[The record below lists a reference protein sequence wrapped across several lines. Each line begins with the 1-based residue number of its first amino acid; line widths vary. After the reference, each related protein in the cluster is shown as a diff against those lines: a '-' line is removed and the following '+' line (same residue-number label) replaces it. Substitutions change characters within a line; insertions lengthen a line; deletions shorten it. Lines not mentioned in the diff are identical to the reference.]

1 MTELTRMMM
10 TAPVCFLL
18 NYSSGFV
25 WRRLPVCQPMEE
37 ARVLGTHNGDDVI
50 SFSALSQSKHT
61 DKGKSTLTHMYET
74 VVV

>member
-1 MTELTRMMM
+1 M
-10 TAPVCFLL
+10 TALVCFLL
-18 NYSSGFV
+18 NYGCGFV
-25 WRRLPVCQPMEE
+25 WWRLPVCQPMEE

-61 DKGKSTLTHMYET
+61 DKEKSPLTHTYET